1 MSTSFFAY
9 FGKTLFYDFP
19 THTND
24 FISSSAV
31 IFPLVWAPRVIKF
44 PLETIS
50 LPHHFPNI
58 GCNNVGSRSLTF
70 LERNDGSMII
80 MNLVFSQHQHTSSG
94 SSKTWAVENG
104 TLLRSSRNASCQEL
118 KFKLNCFI
126 DRYIKISDFGR
137 SGFEF
142 RTA

>member
-19 THTND
+19 PHTND

-58 GCNNVGSRSLTF
+58 GCDNVGSRSLTF

-80 MNLVFSQHQHTSSG
+80 KNLVIKFFPTPIHII
-94 SSKTWAVENG
+94 WIIENV
-104 TLLRSSRNASCQEL
+104 SSREWDFA
-118 KFKLNCFI
+118 
-126 DRYIKISDFGR
+126 KIF
-137 SGFEF
+137 
-142 RTA
+142 